1 MDKDELEK
9 IKRLAE
15 AYGKQKTL
23 KDRIKFVS
31 DNPVEL
37 EGFNEKKFSLS
48 EKIKGYFVC
57 IVRTKLGFFIFL
69 LLFAALNFITTKY
82 LGALSIIF
90 IFFYFYFFFNK
101 LIDYDDPSVVD
112 YAEKKLFGLFN
123 IKK

>member
-1 MDKDELEK
+1 MEK

-31 DNPVEL
+31 DNPIEL
-37 EGFNEKKFSLS
+37 EGFNEKKFSIS

-69 LLFAALNFITTKY
+69 LIEYSCIYLFTLNY
-82 LGALSIIF
+82 LILRGTNMKSPVF
-90 IFFYFYFFFNK
+90 SCNSK
-101 LIDYDDPSVVD
+101 SNSP
-112 YAEKKLFGLFN
+112 
-123 IKK
+123 